1 MRKSKTYIALLG
13 ILAGLMV
20 FMNIGVESRAEDS
33 EQRVLFI
40 SSYSYAWDTVQ
51 IQIKGI
57 AENMGD
63 NVVLDYEFMD
73 TKRVD
78 DEESARLFLEGLSY
92 RMAKVAPYDV
102 VILGDDAALK
112 FALEQ
117 RDGLFAG
124 IPLVFE
130 GINDEDLIAR
140 ADTYPMVTGVVEKLS
155 LEKNIEFG
163 LQINPTA
170 KRVVAIL
177 DDTITGEAERKRFY
191 SVASKYPQLE
201 FAEINTSQLT
211 TSQLKTSLKAVTKSS
226 ILIYVVMT
234 EDASN
239 KQYTNAESVELLVK
253 YAGVPAIRMVEG
265 GIGDGLLGGNVVSM
279 YKSGQIAAQMA
290 LKILNG
296 ADADSIDIVTE
307 SPNIYCVDAAIMEKF
322 DISLKLLPEG
332 TDILNRKETFFE
344 KHGKIIVPA
353 IVVIALLTAIIIYG
367 VFDIR
372 KRKKL
377 TEQLAEVS
385 KIMESA
391 SQHDFLTG
399 IPNRNKLMQDLTE
412 IIESQMPCVVIMVD
426 IDDFKTINDTLG
438 HSAGDEALRHLGS
451 RLKSMQSQILTPYR
465 YAGDE
470 FIIVLKSVQEKLVEK
485 TVHECQ
491 QIFFTPFPLAG
502 QKRNVYGSIG
512 VASYPQDAT
521 ELEQLINCADEAMY
535 HVKKSGKNDFAFY
548 TKK

>member
-1 MRKSKTYIALLG
+1 MRSRNVYKVLLG
-13 ILAGLMV
+13 FLAMV
-20 FMNIGVESRAEDS
+20 LLVAHNGIVTRADS
-33 EQRVLFI
+33 EKRVLFI

-51 IQIKGI
+51 IQIKGV
-57 AENMGD
+57 AENIGE

-78 DEESARLFLEGLSY
+78 DEESARMFYEGLAY
-92 RMAKVAPYDV
+92 RMSKVAPYDV
-102 VILGDDAALK
+102 IILGDDAALR
-112 FALEQ
+112 FALEH

-130 GINDEDLIAR
+130 GINDEDLIAE
-140 ADTYPMVTGVVEKLS
+140 ADTYPDVTGVVEKLS

-191 SVASKYPQLE
+191 SAAAEYPQLK
-201 FAEINTSQLT
+201 FSEINTSRLT
-211 TSQLKTSLKAVTKSS
+211 TSQLKTSLKAVSKDS

-234 EDASN
+234 EDADG
-239 KQYTNAESVELLVK
+239 KQYTNAESVELLAS
-253 YAGVPAIRMVEG
+253 YANVPAIRMVEG
-265 GIGDGLLGGNVVSM
+265 GIGAGLLGGNVVSM
-279 YKSGQIAAQMA
+279 YKSGQIAAEMA
-290 LKILNG
+290 WKILNG
-296 ADADSIDIVTE
+296 AEPDSIDVVMD
-307 SPNIYCVDAAIMEKF
+307 SPNIYCVDAAVMEKF

-332 TDILNRKETFFE
+332 TEILNRKETFME
-344 KHGKIIVPA
+344 KYGKIFVPGVCIIVF
-353 IVVIALLTAIIIYG
+353 LTAVIIYG

-385 KIMESA
+385 KIMETA

-412 IIESQMPCVVIMVD
+412 VLEAKTPCTLIMLD
-426 IDDFKTINDTLG
+426 IDDFKSINDTLG
-438 HSAGDEALRHLGS
+438 HSAGDEALQHLGNC
-451 RLKSMQSQILTPYR
+451 LKEMQSQILTSYR

-470 FIIVLKSVQEKLVEK
+470 FIIVLKSCQEKLVQK
-485 TVHECQ
+485 TVYECQ
-491 QIFFTPFPLAG
+491 QIFFKPFHLAG

-548 TKK
+548 EKK

>member
-1 MRKSKTYIALLG
+1 MKSNKRYKALLC
-13 ILAGLMV
+13 ICMAIVL
-20 FMNIGVESRAEDS
+20 FMNIGMQTRAGDS
-33 EQRVLFI
+33 EKRVLFI

-51 IQIKGI
+51 IQIEGI
-57 AENMGD
+57 SENIGK

-78 DEESARLFLEGLSY
+78 DEESARMFLEGLSY
-92 RMAKVAPYDV
+92 RMEHVAPYDV
-102 VILGDDAALK
+102 IIVGDDAALK
-112 FALEQ
+112 LALEQ
-117 RDGLFAG
+117 RDSLFAG
-124 IPLVFE
+124 IPIVFE
-130 GINDEDLIAR
+130 GINDEDLIEK
-140 ADTYPMVTGVVEKLS
+140 ADTYPQVTGVVEKLS

-163 LQINPTA
+163 LQINPGA

-191 SVASKYPQLE
+191 SAASAYPQLE
-201 FAEINTSQLT
+201 FTEINTSQLT
-211 TSQLKTSLKAVTKSS
+211 TSQLKTSLKAVSKDS

-234 EDASN
+234 EDASG
-239 KQYTNAESVELLVK
+239 KQYTNAESVELLSY
-253 YAGVPAIRMVEG
+253 YASVPAIRMVEG

-279 YKSGQIAAQMA
+279 YKSGQIAAEMA
-290 LKILNG
+290 WKILNG
-296 ADADSIDIVTE
+296 SEADFMDIVME
-307 SPNIYCVDAAIMEKF
+307 SPNVYCVDAAVMEKY

-332 TDILNRKETFFE
+332 TEILNRKATFME
-344 KHGKIIVPA
+344 KYGKIFVPGVCIIVLLSA
-353 IVVIALLTAIIIYG
+353 VIVYG

-412 IIESQMPCVVIMVD
+412 IIEEKVPCTLIMVD
-426 IDDFKTINDTLG
+426 IDDFKSINDTLG
-438 HSAGDEALRHLGS
+438 HNAGDEALQHLGS
-451 RLKSMQSQILTPYR
+451 RLKEMQSQILTPYR

-470 FIIVLKSVQEKLVEK
+470 FILVLKSCQEKLMQK

-491 QIFFTPFPLAG
+491 QIFFKPFQLAG

-512 VASYPQDAT
+512 VASYPKDAT

-548 TKK
+548 EKK

>member
-1 MRKSKTYIALLG
+1 MRYDKIYKTLLWLIVG
-13 ILAGLMV
+13 VMMFINTGLV
-20 FMNIGVESRAEDS
+20 SGAEDS
-33 EQRVLFI
+33 EKRVLFI

-51 IQIKGI
+51 IQIQGI
-57 AENMGD
+57 AENIGD

-78 DEESARLFLEGLSY
+78 DEESARLFYEGLAY
-92 RMAKVAPYDV
+92 RMANVAPYDV
-102 VILGDDAALK
+102 IILGDDAALK

-130 GINDEDLIAR
+130 GINDEDLIAK

-170 KRVVAIL
+170 KKVVAIL

-191 SVASKYPQLE
+191 SVASKYPELE
-201 FAEINTSQLT
+201 FSEINTSQLT
-211 TSQLKTSLKAVTKSS
+211 SSHLRTSLKAVSKDS

-234 EDASN
+234 VDASG
-239 KQYTNAESVELLVK
+239 KQYTNAESVELLAN
-253 YAGVPAIRMVEG
+253 YANVPAIRMVDG
-265 GIGDGLLGGNVVSM
+265 GIGSGLLGGNVVSM
-279 YKSGQIAAQMA
+279 YKSGQIAAEMA
-290 LKILNG
+290 WKILNG
-296 ADADSIDIVTE
+296 ADADAIDIVTD
-307 SPNIYCVDAAIMEKF
+307 SPNIYCVDANVMEKF
-322 DISLKLLPEG
+322 NISLKVLPEG
-332 TDILNRKETFFE
+332 TEILNRKDTFYE
-344 KHGKIIVPA
+344 KYGAVFVPGVII
-353 IVVIALLTAIIIYG
+353 ITILTTVIIYG

-372 KRKKL
+372 KRKRL

-385 KIMESA
+385 RIMESA

-412 IIESQMPCVVIMVD
+412 IIEDKTPCVVIMVD
-426 IDDFKTINDTLG
+426 IDDFKSINDTLG
-438 HSAGDEALRHLGS
+438 HSAGDEALQHLGG
-451 RLKSMQSQILTPYR
+451 RLKEMQSQILTPYR

-470 FIIVLKSVQEKLVEK
+470 FIIVLKSSQEKLVQK
-485 TVHECQ
+485 TVYECQ
-491 QIFFTPFPLAG
+491 QIFFKPFQLAG

-512 VASYPQDAT
+512 VASYPKDAT

-548 TKK
+548 EKK

>member
-1 MRKSKTYIALLG
+1 MGNTKRCKVLLGMLAALL
-13 ILAGLMV
+13 V
-20 FMNIGVESRAEDS
+20 FMNIGVVGRAEDS
-33 EQRVLFI
+33 EKRVLFI
-40 SSYSYAWDTVQ
+40 SSYSYGWDTVQ

-57 AENMGD
+57 AENIGPK
-63 NVVLDYEFMD
+63 VVLDYEFMD

-78 DEESARLFLEGLSY
+78 DEESARMFLEGLSY
-92 RMAKVAPYDV
+92 RMANVAPYDV
-102 VILGDDAALK
+102 IILGDDAALK

-117 RDGLFAG
+117 RDSLFAG

-130 GINDEDLIAR
+130 GINDEELIAR
-140 ADTYPMVTGVVEKLS
+140 ADTYPKVTGVVEKLS

-163 LQINPTA
+163 LQINPSA

-191 SVASKYPQLE
+191 SAAANYPELE
-201 FAEINTSQLT
+201 FSEINTSQLT
-211 TSQLKTSLKAVTKSS
+211 TSQLKTTLKAVSDSS

-234 EDASN
+234 EDADG
-239 KQYTNAESVELLVK
+239 KQYTNAESVELLKK
-253 YAGVPAIRMVEG
+253 YASVPAIRMVEG
-265 GIGDGLLGGNVVSM
+265 GIGAGLLGGNVVSM
-279 YKSGQIAAQMA
+279 YKSGQIAAEMA
-290 LKILNG
+290 WKILNG
-296 ADADSIDIVTE
+296 ADADSIDIVMD
-307 SPNIYCVDAAIMEKF
+307 SPNIYCVDAAVMEKF
-322 DISLKLLPEG
+322 GISLKLLPEG
-332 TDILNRKETFFE
+332 TDILNREETFFE
-344 KHGKIIVPA
+344 KHGRVVIPSII
-353 IVVIALLTAIIIYG
+353 VIALLTAVIIYG

-412 IIESQMPCVVIMVD
+412 IIEAKTSCVLIMVD

-438 HSAGDEALRHLGS
+438 HSAGDEALQHLGG
-451 RLKSMQSQILTPYR
+451 RLKEMQSQILTPYR

-470 FIIVLKSVQEKLVEK
+470 FIIVLKSTQEKLVEK
-485 TVHECQ
+485 TVRDCQ
-491 QIFFTPFPLAG
+491 QIFFKPFHLAG

-512 VASYPQDAT
+512 VAYYPKDAT

-548 TKK
+548 EKK